1 MDEINSIKVD
11 YFGGLAGAL
20 LPPLV
25 FISGVIT
32 LSLMGAPDERGFWPI
47 LILSLCL
54 GLILA
59 KDKRAFSESLLA
71 GMSQPVVMIMIMAW
85 ILASIIGV
93 LMGLTGF
100 VEALTW
106 GASELK
112 LGHAMF
118 VVAVFFVCVLVSVST
133 GSSFGTILI
142 CGPLLFP
149 AGGLL
154 GVHLATLAGAIIGG
168 ATFGDCIAPVSDTT
182 IASAISQDADIGGTV
197 KTRLKYVL
205 PAGAI
210 AIVMYAISAGMR
222 SGELLHLPPEMK
234 ANPLAL
240 IMIIVPLVIIYL
252 LLNKGHLFHG
262 LFAGLIVGVI
272 TALTFGLLPPEKL
285 LSLDLNNFRATSF
298 IIDGINRAVGISFF
312 TILLMGLVSSI
323 KASGLLERLANFSS
337 EKIESARQAEAW
349 ILGSTG
355 LIVLFT
361 AHSVVAVL
369 TASEFVRQ
377 AGERMNINKYR
388 RANLMGLIVC
398 TFPFILPY
406 FIPVILMSGT
416 TLSGADFNIA
426 TVSPL
431 EVGLHN
437 FLSWSLMM
445 VTLFAVVSGYGRD
458 SLPKD
463 ALQSEDVS

>member
-1 MDEINSIKVD
+1 M
-11 YFGGLAGAL
+11 
-20 LPPLV
+20 
-25 FISGVIT
+25 
-32 LSLMGAPDERGFWPI
+32 
-47 LILSLCL
+47 
-54 GLILA
+54 
-59 KDKRAFSESLLA
+59 
-71 GMSQPVVMIMIMAW
+71 
-85 ILASIIGV
+85 
-93 LMGLTGF
+93 
-100 VEALTW
+100 
-106 GASELK
+106 
-112 LGHAMF
+112 
-118 VVAVFFVCVLVSVST
+118 FVCVLVSVST

-222 SGELLHLPPEMK
+222 SGELLQLPPEMK

-252 LLNKGHLFHG
+252 LLNKRHLFHG

-298 IIDGINRAVGISFF
+298 IIDGINRAGGISFF

-355 LIVLFT
+355 LIVLVT

-437 FLSWSLMM
+437 FLSWSLMI
-445 VTLFAVVSGYGRD
+445 VTLFAVISGYGRD
-458 SLPKD
+458 SLPADVLK
-463 ALQSEDVS
+463 SENAS